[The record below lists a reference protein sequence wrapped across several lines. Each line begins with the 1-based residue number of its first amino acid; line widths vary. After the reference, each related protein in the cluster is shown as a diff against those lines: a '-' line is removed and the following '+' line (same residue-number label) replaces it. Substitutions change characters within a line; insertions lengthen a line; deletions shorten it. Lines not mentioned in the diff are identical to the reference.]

1 MIVMAFGRTASAGTR
16 TTQLLVQTTVVSGCS
31 ISAAPFAFGNYTP
44 GQGAVAATSLIKIAC
59 TAGTI
64 FGVGLNGGTTA
75 GGTIAQRLLG
85 NGTYTL
91 QYNLYTSSAY
101 TAVWGDGSGN
111 SQVRIGT
118 GTGVGTPVTW
128 TLYGLLPDN
137 AANQAA
143 AVGHYSDTILVVMTY

>member
-1 MIVMAFGRTASAGTR
+1 MIVMAFAPAAMAGTA
-16 TTQLLVQTTVVSGCS
+16 TTQMHVQTTVVSGCS
-31 ISAAPFAFGNYTP
+31 VSAAPFAFGNYTP

-85 NGTYTL
+85 NGSYTL

-101 TAVWGDGSGN
+101 SVVWGDGSGT

-137 AANQAA
+137 ATNQAA
-143 AVGHYSDTILVVMTY
+143 AMGNYSDTVLVVMTY